1 MARFP
6 IRGYG
11 GVGAD
16 DLFGFRGAGFGVCDG
31 EGGGEGDV
39 LADGEAED
47 GCGGGECEAV
57 DGCVVGDDGFG
68 GEGEGLVGCW
78 VEGFAFFW
86 FEGWVVSGGLV
97 EGGDGRGI
105 YGWCRI
111 GSRLVLR
118 QRGRREECM
127 RF

>member
-1 MARFP
+1 VARFP

-78 VEGFAFFW
+78 VEGFAFFCLEQW
-86 FEGWVVSGGLV
+86 G
-97 EGGDGRGI
+97 
-105 YGWCRI
+105 
-111 GSRLVLR
+111 
-118 QRGRREECM
+118 
-127 RF
+127 